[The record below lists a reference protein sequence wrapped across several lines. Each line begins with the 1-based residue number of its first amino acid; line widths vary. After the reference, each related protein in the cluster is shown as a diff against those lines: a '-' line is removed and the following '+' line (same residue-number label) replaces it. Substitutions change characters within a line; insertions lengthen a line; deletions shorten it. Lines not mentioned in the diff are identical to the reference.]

1 MDYLF
6 FLLKKVKMTRE
17 DLGYWTLPQLQF
29 KDGKNWTRIP
39 RVSRTVPFG
48 YTKDPEDEDFL
59 LPVKEELDA
68 LELAKQHLRQYSYR
82 SVAEW
87 LTKQTGRYISHTGL
101 KKRVRVETRRKKA
114 ATFKRE
120 LARRLEKTLKEVRK
134 NEENSIGSHDTA
146 GSTA

>member
-1 MDYLF
+1 MF
-6 FLLKKVKMTRE
+6 FLLKKVKMSRE

-82 SVAEW
+82 SVADW

-120 LARRLEKTLKEVRK
+120 LARRLEKTIQEIEKAETSRT
-134 NEENSIGSHDTA
+134 GSYTTA
-146 GSTA
+146 GTTA

>member
-1 MDYLF
+1 LF
-6 FLLKKVKMTRE
+6 FLLKKVKMSRE

-68 LELAKQHLRQYSYR
+68 LELAKQHLRQY
-82 SVAEW
+82 
-87 LTKQTGRYISHTGL
+87 LSHTGL

-134 NEENSIGSHDTA
+134 YEENSIGSHDTA